1 MNSIERF
8 YATVERKPVDRPA
21 CWLGD
26 PTPAEAKRLCEFY
39 KVPDVKALKRVCAG
53 LQVVGQGD
61 GWCFGQQVHVR
72 NPEAIDTALA
82 LGGAKALGAAAL
94 DGQQAGLGRN
104 QGFDMAQRAHGGQGF
119 GGGAGLAHLGA
130 AGQRH
135 HPERGT
141 QRMAFAHHVEVAHL
155 EHPQRQA
162 PTGVEHGTQREKGEG
177 NEGSGCVSHGVS
189 RCGDYHPT
197 AGAGGVVPPASLSLF
212 IGLSGPPF
220 PMLLEIITFVL
231 DVVVGFVAGACLLR
245 LYMQHQRVPFGNPV
259 GRMVFALTDWLVL
272 PLRRVVPAAG
282 RWDLAS
288 LVAALLLEL
297 AQYALL
303 WLLLG
308 ASATVLAVPLLA
320 GFGLARLVL
329 SGLIG
334 LVLVFAVLSWVQPG
348 SPVLHV
354 LGRLCE
360 PLLRPLRRFIPLV
373 GGVDLSPLVVMILL
387 QVGLIVLGN
396 LQRSALA
403 AL

>member
-1 MNSIERF
+1 
-8 YATVERKPVDRPA
+8 
-21 CWLGD
+21 
-26 PTPAEAKRLCEFY
+26 
-39 KVPDVKALKRVCAG
+39 
-53 LQVVGQGD
+53 
-61 GWCFGQQVHVR
+61 
-72 NPEAIDTALA
+72 
-82 LGGAKALGAAAL
+82 
-94 DGQQAGLGRN
+94 
-104 QGFDMAQRAHGGQGF
+104 
-119 GGGAGLAHLGA
+119 
-130 AGQRH
+130 
-135 HPERGT
+135 
-141 QRMAFAHHVEVAHL
+141 
-155 EHPQRQA
+155 
-162 PTGVEHGTQREKGEG
+162 
-177 NEGSGCVSHGVS
+177 
-189 RCGDYHPT
+189 
-197 AGAGGVVPPASLSLF
+197 
-212 IGLSGPPF
+212 
-220 PMLLEIITFVL
+220 MLLEIITFVL

-245 LYMQHQRVPFGNPV
+245 LYMPHQRVPFGNPV

>member
-1 MNSIERF
+1 
-8 YATVERKPVDRPA
+8 
-21 CWLGD
+21 
-26 PTPAEAKRLCEFY
+26 
-39 KVPDVKALKRVCAG
+39 
-53 LQVVGQGD
+53 
-61 GWCFGQQVHVR
+61 
-72 NPEAIDTALA
+72 
-82 LGGAKALGAAAL
+82 
-94 DGQQAGLGRN
+94 
-104 QGFDMAQRAHGGQGF
+104 
-119 GGGAGLAHLGA
+119 
-130 AGQRH
+130 
-135 HPERGT
+135 
-141 QRMAFAHHVEVAHL
+141 
-155 EHPQRQA
+155 
-162 PTGVEHGTQREKGEG
+162 
-177 NEGSGCVSHGVS
+177 
-189 RCGDYHPT
+189 
-197 AGAGGVVPPASLSLF
+197 
-212 IGLSGPPF
+212 
-220 PMLLEIITFVL
+220 MLLEIITFVL

-308 ASATVLAVPLLA
+308 ASATVLAV
-320 GFGLARLVL
+320 FGLARLVL

>member
-1 MNSIERF
+1 
-8 YATVERKPVDRPA
+8 
-21 CWLGD
+21 
-26 PTPAEAKRLCEFY
+26 
-39 KVPDVKALKRVCAG
+39 
-53 LQVVGQGD
+53 
-61 GWCFGQQVHVR
+61 
-72 NPEAIDTALA
+72 
-82 LGGAKALGAAAL
+82 
-94 DGQQAGLGRN
+94 
-104 QGFDMAQRAHGGQGF
+104 
-119 GGGAGLAHLGA
+119 
-130 AGQRH
+130 
-135 HPERGT
+135 
-141 QRMAFAHHVEVAHL
+141 
-155 EHPQRQA
+155 
-162 PTGVEHGTQREKGEG
+162 
-177 NEGSGCVSHGVS
+177 
-189 RCGDYHPT
+189 
-197 AGAGGVVPPASLSLF
+197 
-212 IGLSGPPF
+212 
-220 PMLLEIITFVL
+220 MLLEIITFVL

-245 LYMQHQRVPFGNPV
+245 LYMQLQRVPFGNPV

-320 GFGLARLVL
+320 AFGLARLVL

>member
-1 MNSIERF
+1 
-8 YATVERKPVDRPA
+8 
-21 CWLGD
+21 
-26 PTPAEAKRLCEFY
+26 
-39 KVPDVKALKRVCAG
+39 
-53 LQVVGQGD
+53 
-61 GWCFGQQVHVR
+61 
-72 NPEAIDTALA
+72 
-82 LGGAKALGAAAL
+82 
-94 DGQQAGLGRN
+94 
-104 QGFDMAQRAHGGQGF
+104 
-119 GGGAGLAHLGA
+119 
-130 AGQRH
+130 
-135 HPERGT
+135 
-141 QRMAFAHHVEVAHL
+141 
-155 EHPQRQA
+155 
-162 PTGVEHGTQREKGEG
+162 
-177 NEGSGCVSHGVS
+177 
-189 RCGDYHPT
+189 
-197 AGAGGVVPPASLSLF
+197 
-212 IGLSGPPF
+212 
-220 PMLLEIITFVL
+220 MLLEIITFVL

-245 LYMQHQRVPFGNPV
+245 LYMQQQRVPFGNPV

-320 GFGLARLVL
+320 AFGLARLVL

-360 PLLRPLRRFIPLV
+360 PLLHPLRRFIPLV